1 MINIGDFHFAK
12 TPMEYIGGGRLGPET
27 PYSLLLLV
35 FIKCLISMLQTTKE
49 SCCSNNK
56 E

>member
-27 PYSLLLLV
+27 PYSLLLQEV
-35 FIKCLISMLQTTKE
+35 FTTTGIMRSSASKYSLE
-49 SCCSNNK
+49 Q
-56 E
+56 